1 MRWDS
6 RAGPQQGL
14 SRPPLAAAAVCRTHT
29 STSRPLQQQR
39 QLHRTACSSS
49 RLPQT
54 TATTS
59 SSSDNS
65 TPAQEQQPQPST
77 SGRSEP
83 SSFNP
88 QVSTVD
94 DDLPHE
100 CSYYEWKW
108 GSKINFVRA
117 GRSGPPLLLCHGF
130 GVGSYH
136 FDRNIPVLA
145 QNHRVYAVDLLG
157 QGQSW
162 PSNPE
167 CEVSGPLRLSADTWT
182 EQLHHFIQDKIGEPV
197 YLAGN
202 SLGGYLGVN
211 LAARH
216 PEAVRGLILL
226 NATPFWSQ
234 RPPAGQENLLWR
246 TINVDAAL
254 PVKHGFKTAIEQLW
268 WNRIRTPETIRSL
281 LQLVYARPSAVDD
294 ELLTRIVAATERP
307 DALDAFTSIL
317 LSPRTQLTF
326 DEMLARLE
334 CPVCLAYGR
343 DDPWVVP
350 IWGQRLKRQL
360 PSATYLELAPA
371 GHCPH
376 HEAPTAIN
384 SVISTWVQAVEAGQH
399 MGGQGHDLLQV
410 GGSAEFVESDGEV
423 VQVCCIDGRPRNVF
437 EKWDDATWRLKQALN
452 RVMRGQQAQPQAG
465 G

>member
-1 MRWDS
+1 MQCGVG
-6 RAGPQQGL
+6 GPRQGVL
-14 SRPPLAAAAVCRTHT
+14 RPAPSYSTAVGLPHSSKRVQHHCR
-29 STSRPLQQQR
+29 Q
-39 QLHRTACSSS
+39 SS
-49 RLPQT
+49 RTPEA
-54 TATTS
+54 ATTS
-59 SSSDNS
+59 SSSNS
-65 TPAQEQQPQPST
+65 STSSAAERSGEAST
-77 SGRSEP
+77 SGR
-83 SSFNP
+83 FNP
-88 QVSTVD
+88 QVTTWD
-94 DDLPHE
+94 DDAPHE
-100 CSYYEWKW
+100 SSYYDWKW
-108 GSKINFVRA
+108 GSKISYVRA

-136 FDRNIPVLA
+136 FSRNISVLA

-162 PSNPE
+162 PSNPQ

-211 LAARH
+211 LAAKH
-216 PEAVRGLILL
+216 PEAIKGLVLL

-234 RPPAGQENLLWR
+234 RPPVGQDTLLWQLF
-246 TINVDAAL
+246 NVDASL
-254 PVKHGFKTAIEQLW
+254 PVKHGFKTAIEQIW

-294 ELLTRIVAATERP
+294 QLLERIVEATERP

-317 LSPRTQLTF
+317 LSPRTELTF
-326 DEMLARLE
+326 NEMLARLK

-384 SVISTWVQAVEAGQH
+384 SIIQTWVQAVEAGQH
-399 MGGQGHDLLQV
+399 TQTDLLQV
-410 GGSAEFVESDGEV
+410 GCSVEFVEADGQVVEV
-423 VQVCCIDGRPRNVF
+423 SCIEGKPRNVF
-437 EKWDDATWRLKQALN
+437 EKWDSITWQLKQTLS
-452 RVMRGQQAQPQAG
+452 RVMGGQQQQQAPAG
-465 G
+465 GS